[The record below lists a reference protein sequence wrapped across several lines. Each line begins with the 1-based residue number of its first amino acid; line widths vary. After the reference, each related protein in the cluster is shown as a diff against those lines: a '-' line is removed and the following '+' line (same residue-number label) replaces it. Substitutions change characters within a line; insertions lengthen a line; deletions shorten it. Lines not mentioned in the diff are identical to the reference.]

1 MLNYSYLPSP
11 CPPSPPVA
19 VASLN
24 HPAPAQPRDDLHA
37 GALGHVDHGRHVAA
51 PQRHAAEGAPLP
63 DLALLRG
70 FCGIPERR
78 GEKVGK
84 TQGKL
89 GKNDGAHGF
98 CKWKIDEITDRNLL
112 S

>member
-19 VASLN
+19 VALLN
-24 HPAPAQPRDDLHA
+24 HPAPAQPRVDPHA

-51 PQRHAAEGAPLP
+51 PQRHAAEGAPLR

-70 FCGIPERR
+70 ICGIPR
-78 GEKVGK
+78 K
-84 TQGKL
+84 TQGK
-89 GKNDGAHGF
+89 GGENPGEAGEK
-98 CKWKIDEITDRNLL
+98 
-112 S
+112 